1 MVLRKTPGCWNVRQL
16 SVGYAS
22 RPGLRGRLTPGG
34 RTWPGKPRTFGGADS
49 RRPCRYSC
57 LHGRTPPV
65 HGRFRSRFA
74 RAASLSYRSKNRS
87 RDFGCALQSRSFS
100 ARGHSA
106 SGLLRGLQMVAASEP
121 TSWLSARPRILTIH
135 SASHRGPWPAVRA
148 VPLSTAELIP
158 RRLTPRVRAAVFGVR
173 PTSAARGGP
182 LCQPVALP
190 PPRRTARA
198 SPKAISERTSY
209 HRV

>member
-74 RAASLSYRSKNRS
+74 RAASLSYRSNKVDPAISAAPFSPDHFR
-87 RDFGCALQSRSFS
+87 RGDTRPVGCYAVFKWWLPLSQHPGCLRGPASLQSTKG
-100 ARGHSA
+100 AIRGLNRR
-106 SGLLRGLQMVAASEP
+106 SGLFPFRRRS
-121 TSWLSARPRILTIH
+121 LS
-135 SASHRGPWPAVRA
+135 PAV
-148 VPLSTAELIP
+148 
-158 RRLTPRVRAAVFGVR
+158 
-173 PTSAARGGP
+173 
-182 LCQPVALP
+182 
-190 PPRRTARA
+190 
-198 SPKAISERTSY
+198 
-209 HRV
+209 